1 MCQALEEIMKDTLDA
16 KEAKGREEG
25 REEGKIIG
33 TVETYRDMGLD
44 NNSII
49 KRLVEKYGLSRSKA
63 EAYVLETA

>member
-1 MCQALEEIMKDTLDA
+1 MCQALEEIMKDSLDA
-16 KEAKGREEG
+16 KEAKG